1 MAKVETNGGRRL
13 AFDIGAEPR
22 PRITIG
28 SSPIHGRGVFAT
40 EAIPAGDVIEVC
52 PVLRI
57 PADQRH
63 LIDETLIYEYYFD
76 WDRDAALAL
85 GLGSLYNH
93 SGTPNAEY
101 LKDTANDIVTVRAIA
116 TIDAGDEIVFS
127 YSGPSG

>member
-1 MAKVETNGGRRL
+1 M
-13 AFDIGAEPR
+13 
-22 PRITIG
+22 
-28 SSPIHGRGVFAT
+28 
-40 EAIPAGDVIEVC
+40 AIPAGDVIEVC

-76 WDRDAALAL
+76 WDGDAALAL

-101 LKDTANDIVTVRAIA
+101 LKDTANDVVTVRAIA
-116 TIDAGDEIVFS
+116 AISAGDEIVFS

>member
-1 MAKVETNGGRRL
+1 
-13 AFDIGAEPR
+13 
-22 PRITIG
+22 
-28 SSPIHGRGVFAT
+28 
-40 EAIPAGDVIEVC
+40 
-52 PVLRI
+52 VLRI

-76 WDRDAALAL
+76 WDGDAVLAL

-101 LKDTANDIVTVRAIA
+101 LKDTANDVVTVRAIA
-116 TIDAGDEIVFS
+116 AISAGDEIVFS